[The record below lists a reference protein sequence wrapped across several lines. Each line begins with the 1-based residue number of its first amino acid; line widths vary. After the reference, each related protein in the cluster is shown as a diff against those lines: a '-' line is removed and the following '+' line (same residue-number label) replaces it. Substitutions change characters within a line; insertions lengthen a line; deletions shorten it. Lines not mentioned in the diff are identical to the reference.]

1 MQPGQMAYDRAIT
14 VFSPDGRL
22 FQVEYAREAVKRGT
36 TTVGLKFKD
45 GAVLIVDKRI
55 ASRLMEPKSIEKIFQ
70 IDEHIGCATSG
81 LVADARVLVDN
92 ARVTA
97 QISKITYDERIS
109 VEMLVKR
116 ICDYKQNYT
125 QYGGVRPF
133 GTALLVAGVDDQG
146 VHLFETD
153 PSGALVSYKA
163 GSIGAGRN
171 VVMEVFEE
179 HYQEGMEME
188 DAIVLGLQAL
198 KKATE
203 EENLNPKSVE
213 IGVVRMDQTS
223 AASTIRR
230 SRTWSRR
237 PTKNERGL
245 SRDGR
250 RRRRHNRKAG
260 VARRDFRD
268 LDRSSGRQPRPRW
281 QGGRPVRSYG
291 DRRDL
296 PGCQERYQA

>member
-97 QISKITYDERIS
+97 QVSKITYDEKIS

-179 HYQEGMEME
+179 QYQEGMEME
-188 DAIVLGLQAL
+188 DAIVLGLKAL

-213 IGVVRMDQTS
+213 IGVVRAGSNFRRLGDAEVEAVVEKANS
-223 AASTIRR
+223 A
-230 SRTWSRR
+230 
-237 PTKNERGL
+237 
-245 SRDGR
+245 
-250 RRRRHNRKAG
+250 
-260 VARRDFRD
+260 
-268 LDRSSGRQPRPRW
+268 
-281 QGGRPVRSYG
+281 
-291 DRRDL
+291 
-296 PGCQERYQA
+296 

>member
-55 ASRLMEPKSIEKIFQ
+55 ASRLMEPRSIEKIFQ

-81 LVADARVLVDN
+81 LVADARVLVDH

-97 QISKITYDERIS
+97 QISKITYDEKIS
-109 VEMLVKR
+109 VEMLVKK

-133 GTALLVAGVDDQG
+133 GTALLIAGVDDQG

-179 HYQEGMEME
+179 QYQEGMEMD
-188 DAIVLGLQAL
+188 DAIVLGLKAL

-203 EENLNPKSVE
+203 EEKLNPKSVE
-213 IGVVRMDQTS
+213 IGIVCKGSNFRRLDDAEVEAVVEKAN
-223 AASTIRR
+223 AA
-230 SRTWSRR
+230 
-237 PTKNERGL
+237 
-245 SRDGR
+245 
-250 RRRRHNRKAG
+250 
-260 VARRDFRD
+260 
-268 LDRSSGRQPRPRW
+268 
-281 QGGRPVRSYG
+281 
-291 DRRDL
+291 
-296 PGCQERYQA
+296 

>member
-22 FQVEYAREAVKRGT
+22 FQVEYAREAVKRGP

-81 LVADARVLVDN
+81 LVADARVLVDH
-92 ARVTA
+92 ARVTS
-97 QISKITYDERIS
+97 QISKITYDEKIS
-109 VEMLVKR
+109 VEMLVKK

-133 GTALLVAGVDDQG
+133 GTALLIAGVDDQG

-179 HYQEGMEME
+179 QYQEGMEME
-188 DAIVLGLQAL
+188 DAIVLGLKAL

-203 EENLNPKSVE
+203 EEKLNPKSVE
-213 IGVVRMDQTS
+213 IGIVRVG
-223 AASTIRR
+223 A
-230 SRTWSRR
+230 
-237 PTKNERGL
+237 
-245 SRDGR
+245 
-250 RRRRHNRKAG
+250 
-260 VARRDFRD
+260 DFRR
-268 LDRSSGRQPRPRW
+268 LDDGEVES
-281 QGGRPVRSYG
+281 VVNKANA
-291 DRRDL
+291 
-296 PGCQERYQA
+296 E

>member
-1 MQPGQMAYDRAIT
+1 MAYDRAIT

-81 LVADARVLVDN
+81 LVADARVLVDH

-97 QISKITYDERIS
+97 QVSKITYDERIN

-179 HYQEGMEME
+179 QYQEGMEME
-188 DAIVLGLQAL
+188 DAIVLGLRAL

-203 EENLNPKSVE
+203 EEKLNPKSVE
-213 IGVVRMDQTS
+213 IGVVRAGANFRRLDDTEVEAVVEKAN
-223 AASTIRR
+223 AA
-230 SRTWSRR
+230 
-237 PTKNERGL
+237 
-245 SRDGR
+245 
-250 RRRRHNRKAG
+250 
-260 VARRDFRD
+260 
-268 LDRSSGRQPRPRW
+268 
-281 QGGRPVRSYG
+281 
-291 DRRDL
+291 
-296 PGCQERYQA
+296 

>member
-97 QISKITYDERIS
+97 QVSKITYDEKIS

-179 HYQEGMEME
+179 QYQEGMEME
-188 DAIVLGLQAL
+188 DAIVLGLKAL

-203 EENLNPKSVE
+203 EESLNPKSVE
-213 IGVVRMDQTS
+213 IGVVRVGSNFRRLGDAEVEDVVGKANS
-223 AASTIRR
+223 A
-230 SRTWSRR
+230 
-237 PTKNERGL
+237 
-245 SRDGR
+245 
-250 RRRRHNRKAG
+250 
-260 VARRDFRD
+260 
-268 LDRSSGRQPRPRW
+268 
-281 QGGRPVRSYG
+281 
-291 DRRDL
+291 
-296 PGCQERYQA
+296 

>member
-97 QISKITYDERIS
+97 QVSKITYDEKIS

-179 HYQEGMEME
+179 QYQEGMEME
-188 DAIVLGLQAL
+188 DAIVLGLRAL

-203 EENLNPKSVE
+203 EESLNPKSVE
-213 IGVVRMDQTS
+213 IGVVRAGSNFRRLDDAEVEKVVEKANS
-223 AASTIRR
+223 A
-230 SRTWSRR
+230 
-237 PTKNERGL
+237 
-245 SRDGR
+245 
-250 RRRRHNRKAG
+250 
-260 VARRDFRD
+260 
-268 LDRSSGRQPRPRW
+268 
-281 QGGRPVRSYG
+281 
-291 DRRDL
+291 
-296 PGCQERYQA
+296 

>member
-45 GAVLIVDKRI
+45 GVVLIVDKRI
-55 ASRLMEPKSIEKIFQ
+55 ASRLMEPKSIEKIFK
-70 IDEHIGCATSG
+70 IDHHIGCATSG
-81 LVADARVLVDN
+81 LVADARILVDQ
-92 ARVTA
+92 ARVIA
-97 QISKITYDERIS
+97 QVNKITYDENMG
-109 VEMLVKR
+109 VEELVKR

-133 GTALLVAGVDDQG
+133 GTALLVAGVDELG
-146 VHLFETD
+146 EHLFETD

-179 HYQEGMEME
+179 LYTEGMEME
-188 DAIVLGLQAL
+188 AAVELGLKAL

-203 EENLNPKSVE
+203 EEKLNPKAVE
-213 IGVVRMDQTS
+213 IGIVRQGESFRRMDDNEAETYIQKVN
-223 AASTIRR
+223 AA
-230 SRTWSRR
+230 
-237 PTKNERGL
+237 
-245 SRDGR
+245 
-250 RRRRHNRKAG
+250 
-260 VARRDFRD
+260 
-268 LDRSSGRQPRPRW
+268 
-281 QGGRPVRSYG
+281 
-291 DRRDL
+291 
-296 PGCQERYQA
+296 

>member
-1 MQPGQMAYDRAIT
+1 MAYDRAIT

-45 GAVLIVDKRI
+45 GVILIVDKRI

-70 IDEHIGCATSG
+70 IDHHIGCATSG
-81 LVADARVLVDN
+81 LVADARILVDQ
-92 ARVTA
+92 ARVIA
-97 QISKITYDERIS
+97 QVNKITYDENMG
-109 VEMLVKR
+109 VEDLVKR

-146 VHLFETD
+146 EHLFETD

-171 VVMEVFEE
+171 AVMEVFEE
-179 HYQEGMEME
+179 SYQEGMSQDE
-188 DAIVLGLQAL
+188 AVVLGLKAL

-203 EENLNPKSVE
+203 EENLNPKAVE
-213 IGVVRMDQTS
+213 IGLVKRGENFRRMTEQEVDAYIKQ
-223 AASTIRR
+223 AS
-230 SRTWSRR
+230 S
-237 PTKNERGL
+237 
-245 SRDGR
+245 
-250 RRRRHNRKAG
+250 
-260 VARRDFRD
+260 
-268 LDRSSGRQPRPRW
+268 
-281 QGGRPVRSYG
+281 
-291 DRRDL
+291 
-296 PGCQERYQA
+296 

>member
-1 MQPGQMAYDRAIT
+1 MAYDRAIT

-81 LVADARVLVDN
+81 LVADARVLVDQ

-97 QISKITYDERIS
+97 QVSKITYDENIS
-109 VEMLVKR
+109 VEMLVKK

-171 VVMEVFEE
+171 VVMEAFEE
-179 HYQEGMEME
+179 QYQEGMEQE
-188 DAIVLGLQAL
+188 DAIVLGLKAL

-203 EENLNPKSVE
+203 EEKLNPKSVE
-213 IGVVRMDQTS
+213 IGVVRKD
-223 AASTIRR
+223 A
-230 SRTWSRR
+230 
-237 PTKNERGL
+237 
-245 SRDGR
+245 
-250 RRRRHNRKAG
+250 
-260 VARRDFRD
+260 DFRR
-268 LDRSSGRQPRPRW
+268 LDDDEVEAVVEKANSG
-281 QGGRPVRSYG
+281 
-291 DRRDL
+291 
-296 PGCQERYQA
+296 

>member
-45 GAVLIVDKRI
+45 GVVLIVDKRI
-55 ASRLMEPKSIEKIFQ
+55 ASRLMEPKSIEKIFK

-81 LVADARVLVDN
+81 LVADARVLVDQ

-97 QISKITYDERIS
+97 QISKITYDEKIS

-146 VHLFETD
+146 MHLFETD

-179 HYQEGMEME
+179 QYQEGMEMD
-188 DAIVLGLQAL
+188 DAIVLGLKAL

-203 EENLNPKSVE
+203 EEKLNPKSVE
-213 IGVVRMDQTS
+213 IGVVRKNS
-223 AASTIRR
+223 KFRR
-230 SRTWSRR
+230 LDD
-237 PTKNERGL
+237 PEVEAVVE
-245 SRDGR
+245 
-250 RRRRHNRKAG
+250 KANA
-260 VARRDFRD
+260 V
-268 LDRSSGRQPRPRW
+268 
-281 QGGRPVRSYG
+281 
-291 DRRDL
+291 
-296 PGCQERYQA
+296 

>member
-45 GAVLIVDKRI
+45 GVVLIVDKRI

-70 IDEHIGCATSG
+70 IDGHIGCATSG
-81 LVADARVLVDN
+81 LVADARILVDQ
-92 ARVTA
+92 ARVIA
-97 QISKITYDERIS
+97 QINKITYDENMG
-109 VEMLVKR
+109 VEDLVKR

-133 GTALLVAGVDDQG
+133 GTALLVAGVDDLG
-146 VHLFETD
+146 EHLFETD

-171 VVMEVFEE
+171 MVMEVFEE
-179 HYQEGMEME
+179 NYQEGMSQDE
-188 DAIVLGLQAL
+188 AVILGLKAL

-203 EENLNPKSVE
+203 EEKLNPKAVE
-213 IGVVRMDQTS
+213 IGLVKRGES
-223 AASTIRR
+223 FRR
-230 SRTWSRR
+230 LTE
-237 PTKNERGL
+237 NEVEAYIG
-245 SRDGR
+245 
-250 RRRRHNRKAG
+250 KAN
-260 VARRDFRD
+260 
-268 LDRSSGRQPRPRW
+268 S
-281 QGGRPVRSYG
+281 
-291 DRRDL
+291 
-296 PGCQERYQA
+296 

>member
-55 ASRLMEPKSIEKIFQ
+55 ASRLMEPRSIEKIFQ

-81 LVADARVLVDN
+81 LVADARVLVDH

-97 QISKITYDERIS
+97 QISKITYDERIN
-109 VEMLVKR
+109 VEMLVKK

-133 GTALLVAGVDDQG
+133 GTALLIAGVDDQG

-179 HYQEGMEME
+179 QYQEGMEMD
-188 DAIVLGLQAL
+188 DAIVLGLKAL

-203 EENLNPKSVE
+203 EEKLNPKSVE
-213 IGVVRMDQTS
+213 IGIVRKGSNFRRLEESEVEAVVEKANS
-223 AASTIRR
+223 A
-230 SRTWSRR
+230 
-237 PTKNERGL
+237 
-245 SRDGR
+245 
-250 RRRRHNRKAG
+250 
-260 VARRDFRD
+260 
-268 LDRSSGRQPRPRW
+268 
-281 QGGRPVRSYG
+281 
-291 DRRDL
+291 
-296 PGCQERYQA
+296 

>member
-97 QISKITYDERIS
+97 QVSKITYDEKIS

-179 HYQEGMEME
+179 QYQEGMEME
-188 DAIVLGLQAL
+188 DAIVLGLRAL

-203 EENLNPKSVE
+203 EERLNPKSVE
-213 IGVVRMDQTS
+213 IGVVRAGSNFRRLDDAEVEKVVEKANS
-223 AASTIRR
+223 A
-230 SRTWSRR
+230 
-237 PTKNERGL
+237 
-245 SRDGR
+245 
-250 RRRRHNRKAG
+250 
-260 VARRDFRD
+260 
-268 LDRSSGRQPRPRW
+268 
-281 QGGRPVRSYG
+281 
-291 DRRDL
+291 
-296 PGCQERYQA
+296 

>member
-1 MQPGQMAYDRAIT
+1 MAYDRAIT

-36 TTVGLKFKD
+36 TTVGLKFRD

-55 ASRLMEPKSIEKIFQ
+55 ASRLMEPRSIEKIFQ

-81 LVADARVLVDN
+81 LVADARVLVDH

-97 QISKITYDERIS
+97 QISKITYDERIG
-109 VEMLVKR
+109 VEMLVKK

-133 GTALLVAGVDDQG
+133 GTALLIAGVDDQG
-146 VHLFETD
+146 IHLFETD

-179 HYQEGMEME
+179 QYQEGMEMD
-188 DAIVLGLQAL
+188 DAIVLGLKAL

-203 EENLNPKSVE
+203 EEKLNPKSVE
-213 IGVVRMDQTS
+213 IGVVRRGFNF
-223 AASTIRR
+223 RR
-230 SRTWSRR
+230 LDDS
-237 PTKNERGL
+237 EVEAVIE
-245 SRDGR
+245 
-250 RRRRHNRKAG
+250 KANT
-260 VARRDFRD
+260 A
-268 LDRSSGRQPRPRW
+268 
-281 QGGRPVRSYG
+281 
-291 DRRDL
+291 
-296 PGCQERYQA
+296 

>member
-55 ASRLMEPKSIEKIFQ
+55 ASRLIEPKSIEKIFQ

-213 IGVVRMDQTS
+213 IGVVRMGS
-223 AASTIRR
+223 NFRR
-230 SRTWSRR
+230 LDDSEVEDLV
-237 PTKNERGL
+237 TKANKE
-245 SRDGR
+245 
-250 RRRRHNRKAG
+250 
-260 VARRDFRD
+260 
-268 LDRSSGRQPRPRW
+268 
-281 QGGRPVRSYG
+281 
-291 DRRDL
+291 
-296 PGCQERYQA
+296 

>member
-1 MQPGQMAYDRAIT
+1 MAYDRAIT

-36 TTVGLKFKD
+36 TTVGLKFRD

-81 LVADARVLVDN
+81 LVADARVLVDH

-97 QISKITYDERIS
+97 QVSKITYDERIN
-109 VEMLVKR
+109 VEMLVKK

-179 HYQEGMEME
+179 QYQEGMEMD
-188 DAIVLGLQAL
+188 DAIVLGLKAL

-203 EENLNPKSVE
+203 EEKLNPKSVE
-213 IGVVRMDQTS
+213 IGVVRRGFNF
-223 AASTIRR
+223 RR
-230 SRTWSRR
+230 LDDS
-237 PTKNERGL
+237 EVEAVVE
-245 SRDGR
+245 
-250 RRRRHNRKAG
+250 KANT
-260 VARRDFRD
+260 A
-268 LDRSSGRQPRPRW
+268 
-281 QGGRPVRSYG
+281 
-291 DRRDL
+291 
-296 PGCQERYQA
+296 